1 MKTQSIFLLLIIAS
15 LNGCLPKE
23 HMEFISVPINGNP
36 DKFATE
42 LHKLGFTESQ
52 ITKENQIRL
61 NGVFLEKD
69 CDVYVYGTRKSQT
82 AYKVT
87 IIMPKE
93 VRDSLEYNF
102 GKIQKLYASK
112 YGNGTSKYQQ
122 FRNAERFLFNEPKL
136 IRHLSTGDFTKYT
149 TDSGIISIEVQ
160 EGYLSI
166 TYLDKLNNEISKSE
180 LEDEKTLS
188 LSGVSKD

>member
-1 MKTQSIFLLLIIAS
+1 
-15 LNGCLPKE
+15 
-23 HMEFISVPINGNP
+23 MEFNNVPINGNP
-36 DKFATE
+36 DKFANE
-42 LHKLGFTESQ
+42 LHKLGFTEPQ
-52 ITKENQIRL
+52 ITKENQIKL
-61 NGVFLEKD
+61 NGVFLEKN
-69 CDVYVYGTRKSQT
+69 CEVYVYGTRKSQT

-93 VRDSLEYNF
+93 VRDSLEYSF

-122 FRNAERFLFNEPKL
+122 FRNAERFLFNEPKR

-160 EGYLSI
+160 EGYI
-166 TYLDKLNNEISKSE
+166 INN
-180 LEDEKTLS
+180 LFR
-188 LSGVSKD
+188 

>member
-1 MKTQSIFLLLIIAS
+1 MKTQSIFLLLFIAS

-42 LHKLGFTESQ
+42 LHKLGFTEPQ
-52 ITKENQIRL
+52 ITKENQIKL

-82 AYKVT
+82 TYKVT

-149 TDSGIISIEVQ
+149 TDSGSISIEVQ

-180 LEDEKTLS
+180 MEDEKTLS